1 MQKSENPTKKR
12 KWLYRKV
19 PLNGH
24 VFLLTLLLTLM
35 LIPVSILYGIELVYS
50 YPNASENF
58 LLTLNEYVFY
68 PFYSLFDYL
77 TLKFE
82 SIASVYIPLL
92 FIYAFFL
99 ALIVERLISFLVFF
113 IKLAFLR
120 KNLNE

>member
-1 MQKSENPTKKR
+1 MEKVEKKR

-24 VFLLTLLLTLM
+24 VFLLTLLFTLM
-35 LIPVSILYGIELVYS
+35 LIPVSVLYGIELVFS
-50 YPNASENF
+50 NPSASGNY
-58 LLTLNEYVFY
+58 LLSINEYVFY

-82 SIASVYIPLL
+82 SIVSVYIPLL

-99 ALIVERLISFLVFF
+99 AMIVERLFSFLVFF